1 MNNEY
6 TFEAMPQNVARLEEK
21 VDALTEKVD
30 KLSQHLISL
39 KAPTKEEQM
48 IGVED
53 ASALLHL
60 SVSRI
65 YALVQEGR
73 LPCYKP
79 GRNLLF
85 LPSELHRWITDN
97 RRSGQPS
104 VEEQME
110 SLTKGMRNSARGRR
124 FL

>member
-1 MNNEY
+1 MNNEP

-21 VDALTEKVD
+21 VDALTEKVN
-30 KLSQHLISL
+30 KLSQHLFSL
-39 KAPTKEEQM
+39 KAPTQEERM

-60 SVSRI
+60 SISRI
-65 YALVQEGR
+65 YALVQEGKI
-73 LPCYKP
+73 PCYKP

-85 LPSELHRWITDN
+85 IPSELHRWMTDN
-97 RRSGQPS
+97 RRTGQPS

-124 FL
+124 LL